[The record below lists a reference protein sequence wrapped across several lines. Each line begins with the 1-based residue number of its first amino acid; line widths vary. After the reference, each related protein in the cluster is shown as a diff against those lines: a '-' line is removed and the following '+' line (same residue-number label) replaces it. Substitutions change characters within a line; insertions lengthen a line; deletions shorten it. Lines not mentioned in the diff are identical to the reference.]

1 MDDTVMSTP
10 VQEMRKGVASA
21 ATQLSPASAALN
33 VLGTAGT
40 GRTALQPFPHVM
52 LPEALAPSVYAELEQ
67 AFPTLETILAGR
79 RPDAENAAVRL
90 SAVDVLAND
99 NIDRLW
105 RDFFAFHGSAD
116 FWAAIVRVFG
126 NEMRRAYPDLEGR
139 VGRKLEDFRVGLRG
153 TDQPAD
159 VKLECQFVM
168 NTPSSTTSSVKTP
181 HVDKRQT
188 IFSGLF
194 YLRNTS
200 DISEGGELELYRW
213 KRAPRFLT
221 YRMILPG
228 DAERVASLPYARN
241 SMIGFL
247 NSAQAVHGV
256 SPRGPSIVPRRYINL
271 IAELP
276 FHLFAAPYMG
286 VPARL
291 WHWRE
296 AGQIRR
302 RQVAGGEY

>member
-1 MDDTVMSTP
+1 MDDAVMP
-10 VQEMRKGVASA
+10 
-21 ATQLSPASAALN
+21 SPAQKMPDGGATTSPSVAALN
-33 VLGTAGT
+33 VLGSAGT
-40 GRTALQPFPHVM
+40 GGTAAQPFPHVL
-52 LPEALAPSVYAELEQ
+52 LPEALAPSVYAALEQ
-67 AFPTLETILAGR
+67 SFPSLETILAGR
-79 RPDAENAAVRL
+79 RADAENAAVRL
-90 SAVDVLAND
+90 SAVDVLVND

-116 FWAAIVRVFG
+116 FWKAIVRVFG
-126 NEMRRAYPDLEGR
+126 DDMRRTYPHIEER

-168 NTPSSTTSSVKTP
+168 NTPSSATSSVKTP

-188 IFSGLF
+188 VFSGLF
-194 YLRNTS
+194 YLRNEN
-200 DISEGGELELYRW
+200 DASEGGELELYRW
-213 KRAPRFLT
+213 KRDPRFLT
-221 YRMILPG
+221 YRMILPR
-228 DAERVASLPYARN
+228 DVEHVTSVAYGRN
-241 SMIGFL
+241 TMIGFL
-247 NSAQAVHGV
+247 NSAEAVHGV
-256 SPRGPSIVPRRYINL
+256 SPRGPSVMPRRYINL

-276 FHLFAAPYMG
+276 FHLFAAPYIS